1 MTRFRLGGIFGFAAG
16 FYVGAMAGRQWFDRI
31 NKAIGKVVESG
42 AFGTATGKAKA
53 VVDLGVE
60 RAKDVVPH
68 RKGNGGPVSS
78 VTAGSLART
87 PGAPGFDAPT
97 TN

>member
-1 MTRFRLGGIFGFAAG
+1 MTRFRLGGIFGFAVG
-16 FYVGAMAGRQWFDRI
+16 FYVGTMAGRQWFDRI
-31 NKAIGKVVESG
+31 NKGIAKAVGSG

-68 RKGNGGPVSS
+68 RKTNGGPV
-78 VTAGSLART
+78 TAAPLART